1 MSLVRLSDQRSDT
14 LPSDR
19 VGQVMYTPSDDGGSA
34 LADALFH
41 EIINEGEL
49 IVGKSGRDRCC
60 HTMQYTNCRAAR
72 IVNVRKR
79 CPGKCHADRR

>member
-1 MSLVRLSDQRSDT
+1 MPLVRLCDQRSDA
-14 LPSDR
+14 LPSYR
-19 VGQVMYTPSDDGGSA
+19 VGQVMDTPSDHGGST

-60 HTMQYTNCRAAR
+60 HTTQYTNCRAAR
-72 IVNVRKR
+72 IVNVRR
-79 CPGKCHADRR
+79 WFPRKCHADRR

>member
-1 MSLVRLSDQRSDT
+1 
-14 LPSDR
+14 
-19 VGQVMYTPSDDGGSA
+19 
-34 LADALFH
+34 LFH